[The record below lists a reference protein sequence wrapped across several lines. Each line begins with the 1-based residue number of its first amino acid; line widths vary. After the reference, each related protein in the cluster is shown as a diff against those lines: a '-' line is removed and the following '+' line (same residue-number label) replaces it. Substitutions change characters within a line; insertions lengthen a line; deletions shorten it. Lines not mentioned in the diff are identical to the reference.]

1 MSDWGEGAF
10 KSHSKRV
17 VGGSAKS
24 GKLGYILMR
33 NLLEGYPGKLYPIN
47 PGETEIM
54 GHQAYPRLQ
63 DVAGQIDLAVIA
75 LPTEACVEAMHDCA
89 KVGAKAALVLSGGF
103 AAFGPDGQT
112 RQEALLEAAR

>member
-1 MSDWGEGAF
+1 MSDWGEAAFNPHSIALVGA
-10 KSHSKRV
+10 
-17 VGGSAKS
+17 SAKS

-75 LPTEACVEAMHDCA
+75 LPTEACVEASHDCA
-89 KVGAKAALVLSGGF
+89 KVRAKAPLVLSAGF
-103 AAFGPDGQT
+103 PNSRPHG
-112 RQEALLEAAR
+112 RS